1 MALRDFRLPDL
12 GEGLEEAV
20 LVQWLVEEGEQVEL
34 NQPIAEIETAKA
46 TVEIPAPFAGGI
58 LTLHWPDGS
67 TIPVGTKLVTFE
79 IEDADEPAEAPSS
92 RTSSPQARP
101 DEIERIERGADVAV
115 GYPAIRGGP
124 PRTTPAVRKL
134 AKELSVDLSRVI
146 GSHPDGRITREDV
159 EAAARGEG
167 TATAWTVSV
176 DTRAERLPLSP
187 TRAAIARR
195 LSEAAGVPQVTT
207 FRTVDCTQL
216 EELRAE
222 IRSSPLPVLVCAL
235 AAVCADH
242 PLLNASWA
250 GDSILLHRRVN
261 VGVAIDTEL
270 GVVVPPVKDAGDL
283 GIGAIAG
290 EIARLASNAREG
302 TLTPLDLSGE
312 TIAVSNTGSY
322 GSEYGTPL
330 LNPGNAVTLALGA
343 IEPRALVVDDEVVAR
358 PACTLSLTFDH
369 RILDGADAGR
379 ALTDL
384 VGLLEDGERLR
395 GLPR

>member
-79 IEDADEPAEAPSS
+79 
-92 RTSSPQARP
+92 T
-101 DEIERIERGADVAV
+101 ERGDEAGDHA
-115 GYPAIRGGP
+115 GGSSQPARA
-124 PRTTPAVRKL
+124 TPAVRKL
-134 AKELSVDLSRVI
+134 AKELGVDLSRVM
-146 GSHPDGRITREDV
+146 GSRPEGRLTREDV
-159 EAAARGEG
+159 EVAAREG
-167 TATAWTVSV
+167 GATAGIANNDAQAQKVAVSPI
-176 DTRAERLPLSP
+176 RAALAERLS
-187 TRAAIARR
+187 RAAA
-195 LSEAAGVPQVTT
+195 VPQVTT
-207 FRTVDCTQL
+207 FRTVDCTELDALRRQL
-216 EELRAE
+216 DV
-222 IRSSPLPVLVCAL
+222 SPLPIVVRAL
-235 AAVCADH
+235 ASICADH

-283 GIGAIAG
+283 GIPAIAG